1 MNVDLILL
9 SFDENPFLPDWSLGE
24 VRVVNPTITALND
37 LVTRFLPQTG
47 VWLFWSSELGQPD
60 PGLISRTLLGPADIY
75 HAGLALGAGGLPHAI
90 DFVSPTWML
99 NCDPPANIEATSWRV
114 SLKACLVR
122 VDVLRQMGF
131 LHPGFHSL
139 DAAVLDWGHRCI
151 RRGVIM
157 RHLPSLVV
165 KPKQI
170 PSPIMDFNDE
180 LQFIRLRFGKKWQIW
195 TSFRALISFRVRLG
209 SVLKANIN
217 LMGESVP
224 LDPAPFQRE
233 VQLADSMPE
242 DVRVSV
248 LIPTMD
254 RYPYLQVLLSQ
265 LREQIHR
272 AYEIIIVDQTPLPTR
287 NVDFYDEF
295 VDLPLKVVFLDRPG
309 QCSSRNAGLKTA
321 GGGYILFIDDD
332 DEVPPDLIEAHL
344 NHLMGREA
352 DVSSGVA
359 NEISAGPLP
368 VDFTYPRM
376 SDVFPTN
383 NSLICRSILQR
394 SGLFDLAYDH
404 GARADADVGMRMY
417 LSGTLM
423 LLNPE
428 IAVLH
433 HHAPRGGLRS
443 HKARVVTYASSRAS
457 LIQRQILSA
466 TEIYYSRRY
475 FRPQQV
481 QEFFWLAVFSGFSLV
496 GPLWRRILK
505 AIVSFILLPDTLM
518 QLWRNARQADE
529 LMEKYPIIPTVQNTG
544 LSE

>member
-9 SFDENPFLPDWSLGE
+9 SSEGNPYLPDWSLGK
-24 VRVVNPTITALND
+24 VRVVNPTIATLND
-37 LVTRFLPQTG
+37 LVIRFLPQTG
-47 VWLFWSSELGQPD
+47 AWLFWSSELGQPD
-60 PGLISRTLLGPADIY
+60 ASLISRTLSGPADIY
-75 HAGLALGAGGLPHAI
+75 HAGLALGMGGLPHAI

-99 NCDPPANIEATSWRV
+99 NCDPPVNIEAASWRV

-139 DAAVLDWGHRCI
+139 DAAVLEWGHRCI

-157 RHLPSLVV
+157 RHLPSLVE
-165 KPKQI
+165 KPKQAD
-170 PSPIMDFNDE
+170 SPVMDFDDD
-180 LQFIRLRFGKKWQIW
+180 LQFIRLRFGKKWQVW

-217 LMGESVP
+217 SMGESVP
-224 LDPAPFQRE
+224 PGPAPFQRE
-233 VQLADSMPE
+233 VQSADPMPE

-265 LREQIHR
+265 LRGQTHR

-287 NVDFYDEF
+287 KADFYDEF
-295 VDLPLKVVFLDRPG
+295 SDLPLKVIFLDRPG
-309 QCSSRNAGLKTA
+309 QCTSRNAGLETA

-344 NHLMGREA
+344 NHLRGRNA

-359 NEISAGPLP
+359 NEIGAGPLP
-368 VDFTYPRM
+368 VDFTYQRV

-383 NSLICRSILQR
+383 NSLICHSLLQR

-417 LSGTLM
+417 LSGALM
-423 LLNPE
+423 LLNPG

-443 HKARVVTYASSRAS
+443 HNARVVTYASSRAS
-457 LIQRQILSA
+457 LIQRQIPSA
-466 TEIYYSRRY
+466 TQIYLSKRY
-475 FRPQQV
+475 FYPWQV
-481 QEFFWLAVFSGFSLV
+481 RESFWLSVFSSFSLV

-505 AIVSFILLPDTLM
+505 AIVSFVLLPDTLM

-529 LMEKYPIIPTVQNTG
+529 LMEKYPIILT
-544 LSE
+544 L